1 MAGAARVLGV
11 ASMVLIA
18 AAPFAVEAASWGAAS
33 PRVVRAAAA
42 AQVLAVIWLLGRR
55 AGRYRVALAVAGAAG
70 VAILSGVGLPARTIG
85 LAVAGI
91 CHTAA
96 YGELLAW
103 FAASLRPGREP
114 VVTGFARRMRRTMP
128 DKVARY
134 TRNVTWA
141 WCVFFAAELALS
153 AGLLAGAPLALWSSF
168 VNLANLPAVAAM
180 MLGEFAVRFVLFR
193 HEPRM
198 SLAATLAGLRN
209 FRDARP

>member
-18 AAPFAVEAASWGAAS
+18 AAPFAIEAATWGAAS

-42 AQVLAVIWLLGRR
+42 AQVLAVIWFLGRR
-55 AGRYRVALAVAGAAG
+55 AGRYRVALAMAGAAG
-70 VAILSGVGLPARTIG
+70 VAIFGVGLPARTIG

-91 CHTAA
+91 CHAAA
-96 YGELLAW
+96 YGGLLAW

-114 VVTGFARRMRRTMP
+114 VVTRFARRMRRTMP
-128 DKVARY
+128 DRVVRY

-153 AGLLAGAPLALWSSF
+153 AGLLAEAPLASWSSF

-180 MLGEFAVRFVLFR
+180 MLGEFAVRFMLFR
-193 HEPRM
+193 HEPRT

-209 FRDARP
+209 LRSARP